1 MYSSTQ
7 VEKNLSLRTIRKNPR
22 IRYRNISAVS
32 HVRDGCNDAICRNV
46 LVYCMILILR
56 VFFTPNTKMLELMD
70 EDAQL
75 KKPLSYSLYLYVSMT
90 H

>member
-1 MYSSTQ
+1 MM
-7 VEKNLSLRTIRKNPR
+7 LSVGMF
-22 IRYRNISAVS
+22 S
-32 HVRDGCNDAICRNV
+32 
-46 LVYCMILILR
+46 VYFMILILR

-75 KKPLSYSLYLYVSMT
+75 KKSLSYSLYLYVSMT